1 MRVLIA
7 GAGIAGLVAA
17 RQLGLAGWQVT
28 VLERSGGPRPEGYM
42 MDFFGPGVL
51 AAERIGLA
59 GRMREAAYDVDAAC
73 YVDPVGKET
82 GRLNYRSFQRLAGGK
97 VFSLMRPDLEAV
109 ARRALADV
117 PAGRISLHYGCTV
130 QSVDNAQAGV
140 ALHCAEQSG
149 TFRGDVLIGADGL
162 HSTVRREVFGPD
174 NSYFLDLGMRAAAYI
189 VTDPELNAR
198 IHDTFMLTDSVGRSA
213 GYYALSD
220 GRVAVFLVYRPR
232 AQDRGKPTRQVLREQ
247 FDGLGR
253 EVDRLLELCPEL
265 PYDDTVAQI
274 LMPRIFAGRTLLLG
288 DAGGAVS
295 LLAGQGASLAI
306 AGAARLGDEL
316 GQLSDPDRVPAAV
329 AGFATSWLPVIRQ
342 AQASGR
348 RAARSFLPRNRWQQL
363 QRRMILKATNLP
375 GLEKI
380 VARQIVARLAK

>member
-1 MRVLIA
+1 
-7 GAGIAGLVAA
+7 
-17 RQLGLAGWQVT
+17 
-28 VLERSGGPRPEGYM
+28 
-42 MDFFGPGVL
+42 
-51 AAERIGLA
+51 
-59 GRMREAAYDVDAAC
+59 
-73 YVDPVGKET
+73 
-82 GRLNYRSFQRLAGGK
+82 
-97 VFSLMRPDLEAV
+97 MRPDLEAV
-109 ARRALADV
+109 ARRALGDV
-117 PAGRISLHYGCTV
+117 PAGRINLHYGRTV
-130 QSVDNAQAGV
+130 QSVENAQAGV
-140 ALHCAEQSG
+140 ALHCAERSG
-149 TFRGDVLIGADGL
+149 IFRGDVLIGADGL

-174 NSYFLDLGMRAAAYI
+174 SSYFLDLGMRAAAYI

-198 IHDTFMLTDSVGRSA
+198 IRDTFILTDSVGRSA

-232 AQDRGKPTRQVLREQ
+232 AQDCDKPTRQILREQ

-253 EVDRLLELCPEL
+253 ETDRLLELCPER
-265 PYDDTVAQI
+265 PYDDAVAQI

-306 AGAARLGDEL
+306 AGAANLGDEL

-329 AGFATSWLPVIRQ
+329 ADFATSWLPVIRQ

-363 QRRMILKATNLP
+363 QRRVILKATNLP